1 MIGEVEIFSCKE
13 VAIMS
18 DAVATA
24 AQGRLDDIAAT
35 APKDRPP
42 LYRQLLDALLAGA
55 ASVAPTQKQP
65 SPVLSAALGALVA
78 RVADDQAAIGI
89 AAARQLL
96 LDFVAAFGGW
106 ATGTAAEEADADAVE
121 AVWRAALDK
130 MQARAVAF
138 EEPISAARE
147 RLAAHL
153 QDQEQWSEAARVLQG
168 IPLDSGHRTVSDEY
182 KLRIYIK
189 IVQLFLE
196 DEDEVSAESYLNRA
210 ALLSSSISAAS
221 SPENAQLLLQLKAS
235 QARVLDFKRNFLQAA
250 TKYHELSYVTAMDE
264 AERNVCLLHAVVC
277 GVLAPAGPQ
286 RSRLLATLY
295 KDERVREQLAGRV
308 SGDAAGP
315 GVAFAVLEKMFM
327 GRVLRASEVADFAA
341 TLRPHQLARVADASA
356 TPGAPPATTTVLDRA
371 VAEHNLLAA
380 TRIYNNIGFGELGA
394 LLGTDA
400 ARAERA
406 ARDMIAEGR
415 MAGSIDQIE
424 GMIYF
429 RPPKALPHWDSQIAS
444 LCHQL
449 DDVVDAIQK
458 RYSETLSQF

>member
-1 MIGEVEIFSCKE
+1 
-13 VAIMS
+13 VAMNDS
-18 DAVATA
+18 AAAA
-24 AQGRLDDIAAT
+24 AQGRLDDIATT

-55 ASVAPTQKQP
+55 GSVAPTQKQP
-65 SPVLSAALGALVA
+65 SPVLASALGALVA

-96 LDFVAAFGGW
+96 LDFVAAFGDW
-106 ATGTAAEEADADAVE
+106 AMAAAEGEADADVIE
-121 AVWRAALDK
+121 AIWRAALDK

-153 QDQEQWSEAARVLQG
+153 QDQEQWSESARVLQG
-168 IPLDSGHRTVSDEY
+168 IPLDSGHRTVPNEY

-308 SGDAAGP
+308 LGGGGSDAAGQ
-315 GVAFAVLEKMFM
+315 GVAFAILEKMFM

-341 TLRPHQLARVADASA
+341 TLRPHQLARVADALA
-356 TPGAPPATTTVLDRA
+356 APGAPPTTTTVLDRA

-429 RPPKALPHWDSQIAS
+429 RPPKTLPHWDSQIAS

-458 RYSETLSQF
+458 RY